1 MTVAIAT
8 ACALIAGLALQAR
21 LARAGYRYDDE
32 RHLPRRGCRWVAPVL
47 AVAVGL
53 LAWRAEGQLVVLV
66 GYAVVLAWMAGLAV
80 IDLDVRRLPDRWTLP
95 SYPAAA
101 VLLAG
106 CTWASEIGWAAWV
119 TALVCGVVNGA
130 VHLLLAV
137 LNPAG
142 LGLGDVKLAVTLGMV
157 TGWFG
162 WPAAFAAFLGAFCLG
177 LVVGLLAAVRT
188 GAGRKATFPFGPSML
203 GAAALVV
210 LLAVPSVA

>member
-1 MTVAIAT
+1 MTIVVAA
-8 ACALIAGLALQAR
+8 ACALLAGLVLQTR

-32 RHLPRRGCRWVAPVL
+32 RHLPRRECRWVAPVL

-53 LAWRAEGQLVVLV
+53 LAWRAEGEVVVLLA
-66 GYAVVLAWMAGLAV
+66 YAAVLAWMVGLAV

-95 SYPAAA
+95 SYPAVA

-106 CTWASEIGWAAWV
+106 CTWASETGWSAWV

-177 LVVGLLAAVRT
+177 LVVGLVAVVRT
-188 GAGRKATFPFGPSML
+188 GAGRKATFPFGPAML

-210 LLAVPSVA
+210 LAAVPSVA